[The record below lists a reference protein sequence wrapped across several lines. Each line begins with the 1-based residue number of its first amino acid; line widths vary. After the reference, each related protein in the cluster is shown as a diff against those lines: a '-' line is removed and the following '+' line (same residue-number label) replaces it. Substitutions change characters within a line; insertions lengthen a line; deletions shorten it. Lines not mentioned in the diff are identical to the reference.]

1 MQFLRWRLQE
11 LVDFLFW
18 DKDGVSGRSTTKDH
32 GHVGVVDA
40 PLGVAVATQ
49 WALVDLVL
57 VEVSQE

>member
-1 MQFLRWRLQE
+1 M
-11 LVDFLFW
+11 
-18 DKDGVSGRSTTKDH
+18 SGRSTTKDH

-49 WALVDLVL
+49 RALVDLVL